1 MSSFSEVV
9 KGLKENK
16 ESQDAGFNRL
26 AAALGDDSPKSI
38 LEEQQKKEESA
49 QKKEQGNLIY
59 IDATV
64 SGEGVR
70 YTYYN

>member
-38 LEEQQKKEESA
+38 LEEQQK
-49 QKKEQGNLIY
+49 QNQ
-59 IDATV
+59 
-64 SGEGVR
+64 
-70 YTYYN
+70 